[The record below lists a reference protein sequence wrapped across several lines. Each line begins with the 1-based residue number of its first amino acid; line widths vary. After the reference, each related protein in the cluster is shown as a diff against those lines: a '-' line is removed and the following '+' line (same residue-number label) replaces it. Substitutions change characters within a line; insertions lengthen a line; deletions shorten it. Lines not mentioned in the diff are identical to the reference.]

1 MSFWNTIRD
10 FLGGYPS
17 APSKPALRNRAGGM
31 AWINAKIDEG
41 EGSGALV
48 NRVVRTV
55 RIAGEDFWQIDPPQ
69 AYVCT
74 ALSVNV
80 ATGMVG
86 RRGDNMLV
94 TGIRDGA
101 LTPIPSIGDGERDES
116 LAWLPPVPTR
126 ALQRETP

>member
-17 APSKPALRNRAGGM
+17 APSKPALRNRAGGL
-31 AWINAKIDEG
+31 AWINARVDEG
-41 EGSGALV
+41 DGAVALV

-55 RIAGEDFWQIDPPQ
+55 RITGEDFWLIDPPQ

-74 ALSVNV
+74 ARSVNV
-80 ATGMVG
+80 ATGIVARPG
-86 RRGDNMLV
+86 EIVLV
-94 TGIRDGA
+94 DGIRDA
-101 LTPIPSIGDGERDES
+101 SLTPIPSIGDDERDES

-126 ALQRETP
+126 ALQKETP